1 MAESRARFFAS
12 NAYKSGGA
20 GGGNG
25 DQIFNENK
33 QTVTANYSLSAS
45 ANAVTAGPVTINT
58 GITVTVPSGSTWVV
72 V

>member
-1 MAESRARFFAS
+1 MAESRARIFAG

-20 GGGNG
+20 GGSSGDKIFAENG
-25 DQIFNENK
+25 

-58 GITVTVPSGSTWVV
+58 GVTVTVPSGSVWVV